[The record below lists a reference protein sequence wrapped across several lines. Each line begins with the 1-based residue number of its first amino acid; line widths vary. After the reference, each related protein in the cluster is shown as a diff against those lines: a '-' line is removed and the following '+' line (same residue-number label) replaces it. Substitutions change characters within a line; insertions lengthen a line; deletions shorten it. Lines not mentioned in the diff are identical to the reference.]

1 MLFVPLLL
9 QLVTAAP
16 ATLPDTASIEAALV
30 AAVRARIGDDAE
42 VEVDDLQVPPSLL
55 GVPVYARLDPGA
67 RLGRTVHFN
76 LAKMDGGSAPPV
88 FAASARAAIR
98 VVVPHLHTRRPVAR
112 GDDLTDDNVVL
123 VEHAIEAGAFEPRPG
138 AEVIGASRAAR
149 QLAADACL
157 TRTSLVMLPAV
168 QAGQEV
174 DAIARVNGVE
184 AVARLVAAERGQIGS
199 LVRVVNPQSR
209 RSLKAR
215 VVAAG
220 VVEVIQ

>member
-1 MLFVPLLL
+1 M
-9 QLVTAAP
+9 
-16 ATLPDTASIEAALV
+16 
-30 AAVRARIGDDAE
+30 
-42 VEVDDLQVPPSLL
+42 
-55 GVPVYARLDPGA
+55 
-67 RLGRTVHFN
+67 
-76 LAKMDGGSAPPV
+76 
-88 FAASARAAIR
+88 
-98 VVVPHLHTRRPVAR
+98 
-112 GDDLTDDNVVL
+112 
-123 VEHAIEAGAFEPRPG
+123 
-138 AEVIGASRAAR
+138 GASRAAR
-149 QLAADACL
+149 PLAADACL

-184 AVARLVAAERGQIGS
+184 AVARLVAAERGQVGS